1 MNEVL
6 KQTYLQEDIQIAN
19 KHTKRCSTAL
29 VTRKMQIKN
38 HNDTPHYSN

>member
-38 HNDTPHYSN
+38 RNDTPHYSN